1 MKVLVTGAS
10 GFVGQHIVPELL
22 RKGHTVTAIGR
33 QAIKARNFNWFNHV
47 RFIECDIHKSKNIPY
62 LDIGCPEAIV
72 HLAWTG
78 LPNYKSLFHFEQ
90 NLPADYQFLK
100 AIIQGGTRQVLVT
113 GTCLE
118 YGMQSGELQES
129 MPTRPTVPYGLAK
142 DTLNKFLKSLQETKP
157 FTLQWCRLFY
167 MHGVGQH
174 PKSLLSQLDRAI
186 DEGSTS
192 FNMSQGDQL
201 RDYLPVQVVANRLV
215 NVLEHS
221 NFDGEI
227 NICSGNPIS
236 VHDLVK
242 QHLYSVGKEIKLN
255 LGYYP
260 YPDYE
265 PMEFWGKTEFPEIQQ
280 IKPQRHNEYKT

>member
-22 RKGHTVTAIGR
+22 RKGHKVTAIGR
-33 QAIKARNFNWFNHV
+33 SEIKARSFKWFEHV
-47 RFIECDIHKSKNIPY
+47 HFIECDIHRAIINPY
-62 LDIGCPEAIV
+62 EDFGHPEAIM

-78 LPNYKSLFHFEQ
+78 LPNYSSLFHFEQ

-100 AIIQGGTRQVLVT
+100 AIIEGGTRQVLVT

-118 YGMQSGELQES
+118 YGMQSGELSES
-129 MPTRPTVPYGLAK
+129 GLTLPTVPYGLAK
-142 DTLNKFLKSLQETKP
+142 DTLKKFLISLKVTRP

-167 MHGVGQH
+167 MYGIGQN
-174 PKSLLSQLDRAI
+174 PNSLLAQLDRAI
-186 DEGSTS
+186 DEGALF
-192 FNMSQGDQL
+192 FNMSRGDQL

-227 NICSGNPIS
+227 NICSGKPIS

-242 QHLYSVGKEIKLN
+242 THLSSRGKEIKLN

-265 PMEFWGKTEFPEIQQ
+265 PMEFWGKTKFPDIQ
-280 IKPQRHNEYKT
+280 KEKS